1 MDLRLPP
8 GYRLELDPD
17 VARLL
22 GEDCRSVAVF
32 SARGVVLETVERT
45 AWDDYRERRTQEEA
59 PRPIGDRS

>member
-1 MDLRLPP
+1 
-8 GYRLELDPD
+8 